1 MKGDDAKFFGSQQY
15 EMNTKFGSYLQST
28 TCISLF
34 CIPSNIESSESCF
47 AQYLSLFELLSQKS
61 WSRRLKKT
69 SQRTFQSSESTT
81 DLALYSV
88 SKIDFKTS
96 KSETV
101 KSNYECLQNVKRTY
115 LGALMIVFFC
125 FVFFIGRCRAFNSSI
140 ESSITSRQRIK
151 IDFFLII

>member
-1 MKGDDAKFFGSQQY
+1 MKGDDTKFFGSQQY

-69 SQRTFQSSESTT
+69 SQRTFQSSELTT

-101 KSNYECLQNVKRTY
+101 KSNYECLHNVKHTY
-115 LGALMIVFFC
+115 LRWTWLAVDKREIKAVGLWRQASY
-125 FVFFIGRCRAFNSSI
+125 GN
-140 ESSITSRQRIK
+140 ITTVWST
-151 IDFFLII
+151 

>member
-1 MKGDDAKFFGSQQY
+1 MKVDYTKLFGGQQY

-69 SQRTFQSSESTT
+69 SQRTFQSSELTT
-81 DLALYSV
+81 DLALHSA
-88 SKIDFKTS
+88 SKIDFKCCTLS
-96 KSETV
+96 KTV
-101 KSNYECLQNVKRTY
+101 KSNYKRLHCVKHTY
-115 LGALMIVFFC
+115 P
-125 FVFFIGRCRAFNSSI
+125 R
-140 ESSITSRQRIK
+140 
-151 IDFFLII
+151 

>member
-69 SQRTFQSSESTT
+69 SQRIFQSSELTT
-81 DLALYSV
+81 DLALYST
-88 SKIDFKTS
+88 SKIDFKCCTL
-96 KSETV
+96 SETV
-101 KSNYECLQNVKRTY
+101 KSNYKRLHCVKHTY
-115 LGALMIVFFC
+115 P
-125 FVFFIGRCRAFNSSI
+125 R
-140 ESSITSRQRIK
+140 
-151 IDFFLII
+151 